1 MESVESPF
9 FSVVSRLRHVQRW
22 SLMRNQHPENVQEH
36 SLQVAQIAHALA
48 VISNELYGSDL
59 NPDRATTLA
68 VYHDSSESIVGV
80 DIPTPSKYFSPEIL
94 KAHRDMEHT
103 AEKFLVGMIPEPI
116 RHHFRPLICHADND
130 DPKLAA
136 IVKAADTISAL
147 FKCLEELRGGNTEF
161 ESAKLSIEAKIKEM
175 TKTMPEVDTF
185 LSWFEAGFS
194 KTIDVQMKG
203 D

>member
-1 MESVESPF
+1 MVESPF

-22 SLMRNQHPENVQEH
+22 QLMRNSHRENVQEH

-48 VISNELYGSDL
+48 VISNEMYGTAV
-59 NPDRATTLA
+59 NADRAATLA
-68 VYHDSSESIVGV
+68 IYHDSSEAAIGA

-94 KAHRDMEHT
+94 KAHRDMEHS
-103 AEKFLVGMIPEPI
+103 AENFLVGMIPEPI

-130 DPKLAA
+130 DPKLAS

-147 FKCLEELRGGNTEF
+147 FKCLEELRAGNTEF
-161 ESAKLSIEAKIKEM
+161 ESAKISIESKIKEM

-185 LSWFEAGFS
+185 LTWFEAGFS
-194 KTIDVQMKG
+194 KTIDVQMKAG
-203 D
+203 